1 MPEFH
6 HVLELHEGL
15 KRIPSHL
22 LFISNRLK
30 IIVLD
35 ELLLYSQI
43 FHCQEFEDQMEVY
56 PLHVLLAA
64 QEASFQDLR
73 R

>member
-6 HVLELHEGL
+6 HVPELHEGL
-15 KRIPSHL
+15 KSIPSHP

-35 ELLLYSQI
+35 ELLLYSRI
-43 FHCQEFEDQMEVY
+43 FHCQEFEDRMEVY

-64 QEASFQDLR
+64 QEASFQGLR